1 MAPSVSVDDAGPMR
15 RLGNGK
21 GANMGLFDFFK
32 SIVGRNDSG
41 SSVEVSGPATTF
53 VERRRRP
60 RANARDDTRVLI
72 IDDSPTIAIALRKML
87 GSVGFVPLHAPDAEK
102 GLEITQKE
110 LPDLIFLDIIL
121 PGMNDFA
128 ALRALRRDG
137 RTRQI
142 PVIMMSGNEKA
153 TEQFFGTRIGADDF
167 MKKPFSRLEVFSRIE
182 QLLDEDLVPRRRI
195 VKSAESGSLTV

>member
-1 MAPSVSVDDAGPMR
+1 
-15 RLGNGK
+15 
-21 GANMGLFDFFK
+21 MGLFDFFK

-41 SSVEVSGPATTF
+41 ASVEVSGPATTF

-60 RANARDDTRVLI
+60 RANARDGTRALI
-72 IDDSPTIAIALRKML
+72 IDDSPTIAIALGKML

-102 GLEITQKE
+102 GLEIAQKE

-121 PGMNDFA
+121 PGMNGFA

-153 TEQFFGTRIGADDF
+153 TEHFFGTRIGADDF
-167 MKKPFSRLEVFSRIE
+167 MKKPFSRMEVFSRIE